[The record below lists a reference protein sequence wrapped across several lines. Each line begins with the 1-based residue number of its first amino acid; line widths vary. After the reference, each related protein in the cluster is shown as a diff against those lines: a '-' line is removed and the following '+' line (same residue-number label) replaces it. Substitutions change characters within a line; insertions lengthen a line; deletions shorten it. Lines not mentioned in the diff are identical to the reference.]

1 MSQSDV
7 AAIVLA
13 AGTGARFGAAKQFA
27 RIGKHRLVDL
37 SVRGVAPVAAS
48 VIVVVPEGFEWDGDG
63 VGVTGGA
70 TRADSVRS
78 GLALVPEHATFLLVH
93 DAAHPLA
100 SPALAARVVATVR
113 EGADGSVPV
122 LAARETVAH
131 TEGDTLGASV
141 PRHGLVLVQMP
152 HAFRTT
158 VLRAAHAN
166 PVTASDDAS
175 LLQALGHRI
184 VMVDGEAAN
193 IHVTTPSELALV
205 DTIANAA
212 RRLP

>member
-1 MSQSDV
+1 
-7 AAIVLA
+7 
-13 AGTGARFGAAKQFA
+13 
-27 RIGKHRLVDL
+27 
-37 SVRGVAPVAAS
+37 
-48 VIVVVPEGFEWDGDG
+48 
-63 VGVTGGA
+63 
-70 TRADSVRS
+70 
-78 GLALVPEHATFLLVH
+78 
-93 DAAHPLA
+93 
-100 SPALAARVVATVR
+100 
-113 EGADGSVPV
+113 
-122 LAARETVAH
+122 
-131 TEGDTLGASV
+131 
-141 PRHGLVLVQMP
+141 VLVQMP

-205 DTIANAA
+205 DTIARAA